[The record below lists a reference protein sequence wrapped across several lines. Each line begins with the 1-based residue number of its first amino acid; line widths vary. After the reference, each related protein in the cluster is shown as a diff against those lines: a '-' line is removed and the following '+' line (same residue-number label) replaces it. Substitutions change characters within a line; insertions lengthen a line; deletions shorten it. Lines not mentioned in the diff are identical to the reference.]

1 MNAEMNAEKILFT
14 VPLPPLPLP
23 TEPVIIVTD
32 EPVAN
37 EPPSANETTP
47 LKQVPLK
54 KYRVPNYDIFD
65 EKYANRLCSLYKV
78 PPKFNKFTDGLM
90 DESRINRQCLLTA
103 ISDYKKT
110 ELYVK
115 FPLSESFQDEA
126 FNFRPYQSC
135 VIS

>member
-14 VPLPPLPLP
+14 VPPPP

-65 EKYANRLCSLYKV
+65 EK
-78 PPKFNKFTDGLM
+78 
-90 DESRINRQCLLTA
+90 
-103 ISDYKKT
+103 
-110 ELYVK
+110 
-115 FPLSESFQDEA
+115 
-126 FNFRPYQSC
+126 
-135 VIS
+135 

>member
-14 VPLPPLPLP
+14 VPPPP

-65 EKYANRLCSLYKV
+65 EKYANQLCSLLYKV
-78 PPKFNKFTDGLM
+78 PPTFNKFTDDLM
-90 DESRINRQCLLTA
+90 DEPRINRHCLLNA

-115 FPLSESFQDEA
+115 FPLSESFQNAA
-126 FNFRPYQSC
+126 FNCRPHQPC
-135 VIS
+135 VIC